1 MEIQNPFFNYIFNTF
16 DTPVRFLYTNAG
28 PISTLGSNLMFWKL
42 YKSDFVDLQ
51 NKFEEMNDF
60 LNEYNVSLTN

>member
-1 MEIQNPFFNYIFNTF
+1 MNIKNPLLSKSFNSL